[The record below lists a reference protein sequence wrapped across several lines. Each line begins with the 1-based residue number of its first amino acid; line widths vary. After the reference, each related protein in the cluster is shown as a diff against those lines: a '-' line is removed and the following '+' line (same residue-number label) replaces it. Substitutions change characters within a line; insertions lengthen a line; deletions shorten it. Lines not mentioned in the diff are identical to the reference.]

1 MLRPR
6 WLKVLRDM
14 WGNKGRT
21 LLVVLSIAAG
31 VFAVGTVAQMRVI
44 VSDDMVESYEGANP
58 PSATVY
64 PDRPFDDDLV
74 EAVRR
79 MPEVAEA
86 EGRRSVIV
94 RFQHAQAGTWYPL
107 RLFAVADYDDMRI
120 KIIQPEIEFGPN
132 PAQWPNPDT
141 FPPPDREVLIERT
154 SLLLPSHGL
163 FPGAALGD
171 TLLIETMTGKR
182 REMRMAG
189 LVYDIATGSA
199 PWTQMAYG
207 YVTLDTLEWLGLP
220 RNYGELH
227 ILVAGDRSDVAH
239 IEGVVR
245 EVEDRV
251 ERSGLEIVR
260 TDIPTPGKLPQD
272 SLYQALVL
280 LLGALGILSLV
291 LSVFLLINTVSALLA
306 QQVRQIGVMK
316 AVGGRRH
323 QIVRMYLAMVA
334 AFGLLAFLIAAPLG
348 AWVARMVI
356 NFMAYLINFELG
368 EFSIPP
374 QVLVLEAGMALL
386 VPLLAGLYPIFS
398 GTRITVREAIASY
411 GLGEEGAGGGAFD
424 RLVERLRGLPRPLML
439 SLRNTFRR
447 KGRLILTLTTLT
459 LAGAIVISVVSV
471 RASMLLTLD
480 EVFEYID
487 YDVEVQL
494 GRAYRTERLEQEA
507 LRVPGVVAVESWGGA
522 GTYRLRPDGSE
533 GEDIYLFAPP
543 AETAMLNPRMVAGRW
558 LLPEDENAI
567 VVSAYLVGEEPDLDV
582 GSEIVLDIEEQET
595 TWQIV
600 GVAQIA
606 QPASYAWVDFDD
618 LSRVVGNVGR
628 ANMIDVT
635 AERHDADFQ
644 LQVGEALQAHL
655 EGAGLDVNSFYT
667 RSQSRAAIDVLFSI
681 IVMFLGSMAVILTI
695 VGGIGLTGT
704 MSLSVLERIREIGV
718 MRAIGASNGAVRQ
731 VIMAEGVVIGL
742 MSWLMGTLLA
752 VPVGKMLSDAVGVR
766 TPLNTPLSYTMPPVA
781 VFLWLGLVVLVS
793 MLASYVP
800 AQNAARLSV
809 REVLAYEG

>member
-6 WLKVLRDM
+6 WRKVLRDV
-14 WGNKGRT
+14 WRNKGRT
-21 LLVVLSIAAG
+21 VLVVLSISVG

-44 VSDDMVESYEGANP
+44 VSDDMVESYEAANP
-58 PSATVY
+58 PSATIY
-64 PDRPFDDDLV
+64 PDQPFDDDLV

-94 RFQHAQAGTWYPL
+94 RFRHAQADTWYPL
-107 RLFAVADYDDMRI
+107 RLFAVGDYDDMRI
-120 KIIQPEIEFGPN
+120 KIIQPEIEFGPS
-132 PAQWPNPDT
+132 PEQWPNPNT
-141 FPPPDREVLIERT
+141 FPPPDRGVLIERT

-163 FPGAALGD
+163 FPGASLGD
-171 TLLIETMTGKR
+171 KLLIETMTGKR

-199 PWTQMAYG
+199 PWTNMAYG

-220 RNYGELH
+220 RSYGELH
-227 ILVAGDRSDVAH
+227 ILVAGDRSDITH
-239 IEGVVR
+239 IEGVVG

-251 ERSGLEIVR
+251 ERSGLEIAR
-260 TDIPTPGKLPQD
+260 TDIPTPGKLPTD
-272 SLYQALVL
+272 SIYRALVL

-316 AVGGRRH
+316 AIGGRTH

-334 AFGLLAFLIAAPLG
+334 AFGLLAFAIAAPLG
-348 AWVARMVI
+348 AWAARWVI

-368 EFSIPP
+368 EFSIPL
-374 QVLVLEAGMALL
+374 QVLLLEAGMALL

-398 GTRITVREAIASY
+398 GTRFTVREAIASY
-411 GLGEEGAGGGAFD
+411 GLSAEGAGGGAFG

-459 LAGAIVISVVSV
+459 LAGAIVIAVVSV

-480 EVFEYID
+480 EIFEYID
-487 YDVEVQL
+487 YDIEVQL

-507 LRVPGVVAVESWGGA
+507 LRVPGVVAVESWGSAGA
-522 GTYRLRPDGSE
+522 YRLRPDGSE
-533 GEDIYLFAPP
+533 GDDIHLIAPP
-543 AETAMLNPRMVAGRW
+543 TETAMLNPTMVAGRW

-567 VVSAYLVGEEPDLDV
+567 VVSAYLLSEEADLDV
-582 GSEIVLDIEEQET
+582 GSEIVLDIEDQET

-600 GVAQIA
+600 GVARIA
-606 QPASYAWVDFDD
+606 QPTPIAYVDFDD
-618 LSRVVGNVGR
+618 LSRMVHNVGR
-628 ANMIDVT
+628 ANMIDVAT
-635 AERHDADFQ
+635 ERHDADFQ
-644 LQVGEALQAHL
+644 LQVGESLQAHL
-655 EGAGLDVNSFYT
+655 EGAGLDVTSFYT
-667 RSQSRAAIDVLFSI
+667 RSQSRAAIDVLFGI
-681 IVMFLGSMAVILTI
+681 IIMFLGSMALILTI
-695 VGGIGLTGT
+695 VGGIGLMGT

-718 MRAIGASNGAVRQ
+718 MRAIGASNGAVMR

-752 VPVGKMLSDAVGVR
+752 VPVGKVLSDAVGVR
-766 TPLNTPLSYTMPPVA
+766 TPLNTPLSYTIPPMA
-781 VFLWLGLVVLVS
+781 ILLWLGLVVLVS
-793 MLASYVP
+793 LLASYVP
-800 AQNAARLSV
+800 AQGAARLSV